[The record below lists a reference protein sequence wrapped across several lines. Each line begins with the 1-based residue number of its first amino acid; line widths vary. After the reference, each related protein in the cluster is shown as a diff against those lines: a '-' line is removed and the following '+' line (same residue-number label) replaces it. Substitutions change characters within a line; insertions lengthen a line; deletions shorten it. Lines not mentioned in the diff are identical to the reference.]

1 MSVNLLPIN
10 LNAYQPKMINTNNI
24 QSMCSSGELFKIV
37 QKRSNLKITDILS
50 SLDIILFPTNRVL
63 DITVD
68 LYGITSPNMIILVIM
83 TILMNN
89 DVSPNVEDIICKLKN
104 SKSSKDINDI
114 IKKIKPQNL
123 FSFLTKLLCAI
134 KYHLSNI
141 IKNKQSPKVEKLFNV
156 VNDLDYNLKRNLV
169 TSNINGKKIIN
180 LGIITTLYYGFLLNN
195 IYYETYYN
203 SIVTVDNFR
212 LLLNNKETFSLDDSL
227 QFCVYVYDLFN
238 YIVKKII
245 MPNFYT
251 KNRTNNSNN
260 TKLLVGDYTY
270 DESYLTNRIVQQII
284 ILENNYFKLYKKIR
298 LNELIFIN
306 LSKFQ
311 LFDGKVMCKKEDL
324 FNINAGSLYLVPSQ
338 KQKSIKFGK
347 NKQNNFFTIKLGG
360 TLLTNTKDNF
370 GFNGYNIY
378 KIVGNNPLCGI
389 GYIKTD
395 TNNAFTYSFYFKRP
409 LINEYLKIATVHL
422 ATAVGSVKII
432 MNNIYTFM
440 ELVIVICIS
449 QGLITNEV
457 SFPTESTNTG
467 KGSNKLKDCVFK
479 QKAKNISLVNC

>member
-10 LNAYQPKMINTNNI
+10 LNAYQPKIINTNNI
-24 QSMCSSGELFKIV
+24 ESLCSSGELFKIV
-37 QKRSNLKITDILS
+37 QKRTNLKITDILS

-63 DITVD
+63 DLTVD

-89 DVSPNVEDIICKLKN
+89 NLSPNIEDTICKLKN
-104 SKSSKDINDI
+104 SESSKDINNI
-114 IKKIKPQNL
+114 IQKIKPQNL

-141 IKNKQSPKVEKLFNV
+141 IKNKNSSKVEKLFNV
-156 VNDLDYNLKRNLV
+156 INDLDYNLKRNLI

-203 SIVTVDNFR
+203 SVVTVDNFR
-212 LLLNNKETFSLDDSL
+212 FLLNNKGTFNLEDSM

-245 MPNFYT
+245 MPNFYI
-251 KNRTNNSNN
+251 NNNTNNANN
-260 TKLLVGDYTY
+260 EKLLVGDYNY
-270 DESYLTNRIVQQII
+270 DKSYLTNRIVQQII
-284 ILENNYFKLYKKIR
+284 TLENNYFGLYKKIR
-298 LNELIFIN
+298 SDELIFIN
-306 LSKFQ
+306 LSKFN
-311 LFDGKVMCKKEDL
+311 LFNGKVMCKKENL
-324 FNINAGSLYLVPSQ
+324 FNIADGSLYLVPSQ

-360 TLLTNTKDNF
+360 TLLSNTKDNF

-378 KIVGNNPLCGI
+378 KIVGDNPLCGI
-389 GYIKTD
+389 GYVTVD
-395 TNNAFTYSFYFKRP
+395 TTNTFTYSFYFKRP
-409 LINEYLKIATVHL
+409 LINDYLKIATIHL
-422 ATAVGSVKII
+422 ATAVGNVKIT

-440 ELVIVICIS
+440 ELVIIICIS
-449 QGLITNEV
+449 YGLITKEISVLNNSE
-457 SFPTESTNTG
+457 
-467 KGSNKLKDCVFK
+467 KGIKKLKDCVFK
-479 QKAKNISLVNC
+479 QRAKNIILVNC

>member
-1 MSVNLLPIN
+1 
-10 LNAYQPKMINTNNI
+10 
-24 QSMCSSGELFKIV
+24 
-37 QKRSNLKITDILS
+37 
-50 SLDIILFPTNRVL
+50 
-63 DITVD
+63 
-68 LYGITSPNMIILVIM
+68 
-83 TILMNN
+83 
-89 DVSPNVEDIICKLKN
+89 
-104 SKSSKDINDI
+104 
-114 IKKIKPQNL
+114 
-123 FSFLTKLLCAI
+123 
-134 KYHLSNI
+134 LSNI

-156 VNDLDYNLKRNLV
+156 INDLDYNLKRNLV

-203 SIVTVDNFR
+203 SVVTVDNFR

-251 KNRTNNSNN
+251 KNSTNNSNN
-260 TKLLVGDYTY
+260 TKLLVGDYIY
-270 DESYLTNRIVQQII
+270 DESYLTNRIVKQITT
-284 ILENNYFKLYKKIR
+284 LENNYFKLYKKIR

-324 FNINAGSLYLVPSQ
+324 FNINAGSLYFS

-347 NKQNNFFTIKLGG
+347 NKQNNFFIIKLGG
-360 TLLTNTKDNF
+360 TLLSNTKDNF
-370 GFNGYNIY
+370 GFNGYNVY
-378 KIVGNNPLCGI
+378 KTVGNNPLCGI
-389 GYIKTD
+389 GYVKAD
-395 TNNAFTYSFYFKRP
+395 PTNTFTYSFYFKRP

-422 ATAVGSVKII
+422 ATAVGSVKIT

-449 QGLITNEV
+449 QGLITKEV
-457 SFPTESTNTG
+457 SVSTNSG
-467 KGSNKLKDCVFK
+467 KLKDCIFK